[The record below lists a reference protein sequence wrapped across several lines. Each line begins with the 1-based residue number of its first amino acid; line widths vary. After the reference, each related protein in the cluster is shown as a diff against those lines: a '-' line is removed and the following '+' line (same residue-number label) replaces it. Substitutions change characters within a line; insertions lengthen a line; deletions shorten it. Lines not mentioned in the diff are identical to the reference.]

1 MFSLGTP
8 TACRLPMISRI
19 ISGEEQQAGAPEG
32 LILMPT
38 TSVGSIN
45 LAHAAR
51 RERSPVSSFIPC
63 SIMRPTT
70 GCETRFRTMD
80 FGSESSTTR
89 PGNNPGIPSGDCLTC
104 GNPCTSIG
112 GGSGSVTFSCP
123 GELGSNPRN
132 KPALLKQLAFTN
144 VRRSM
149 VGSGQK
155 NKRLSLRHRPSSL
168 QLLFHHRDNRASTG
182 YTCASHRHRG
192 HFHYAEMDKDV
203 SAGTPG
209 DGNNVWD
216 ARLQIG
222 RASCRERV

>member
-1 MFSLGTP
+1 
-8 TACRLPMISRI
+8 
-19 ISGEEQQAGAPEG
+19 
-32 LILMPT
+32 MPT

-123 GELGSNPRN
+123 GALGSNPRN
-132 KPALLKQLAFTN
+132 KPALPKQLAFTK

-149 VGSGQK
+149 VGSEYK
-155 NKRLSLRHRPSSL
+155 SRRTAYDTAHTLYNFCFTIVTIALRLDTLAL
-168 QLLFHHRDNRASTG
+168 QPATEDIFTMRNWI
-182 YTCASHRHRG
+182 
-192 HFHYAEMDKDV
+192 E
-203 SAGTPG
+203 
-209 DGNNVWD
+209 
-216 ARLQIG
+216 I
-222 RASCRERV
+222 